1 MKSSSPQTIFIA
13 DDNPE
18 NLKVLSDILEAEG
31 YRTRASLSGTA
42 MLESISHETPDLIVL
57 DIHMPEH
64 DGYEICLELK
74 KNPATAEIPVIF
86 CSALNET
93 FNIVQA
99 FEAGGVDYITKPFRT
114 REVLARI
121 RTHIELRE
129 KQRSLELT
137 LQQLQATQQHLI
149 HSEKMSSLGTLLAGI
164 AHEINNPV
172 NYIINSSEAFETDFE
187 DILRLLSI
195 CDNETQSEQLSAV
208 KNEIEYPLLLQEMRD
223 LLQGIHS
230 GAIKI
235 HGIVKSLQSLAAD
248 PSETKQ
254 HIDPGEEIRRALL
267 IIEPQLDHSM
277 HLSTEIDELPAIYA
291 QPGRLSQAVLHIAHN
306 ALLAVQANPESKTRE
321 IRVTGRVED
330 EKIRISIA
338 DSGPGIP
345 DEHLPKVLDP
355 FYTTREPGEGIG
367 LGLTISHQII
377 SDLGGSLHIESGGG
391 LAGGTTIVIFLPV
404 VS

>member
-1 MKSSSPQTIFIA
+1 MNSSPQSIFIA

-18 NLKVLSDILEAEG
+18 NLKVLSDILEADG
-31 YRTRASLSGTA
+31 YKTRASLSGTA
-42 MLESISHETPDLIVL
+42 MLDSIKHEIPDLIVL

-74 KNPATAEIPVIF
+74 KNPDTVDIPVIF

-121 RTHIELRE
+121 RTHIDLRE

-137 LQQLQATQQHLI
+137 LNQLKATQQHLI

-172 NYIINSSEAFETDFE
+172 NYIINSSEAFETDFR
-187 DILRLLSI
+187 DMQRLLDI
-195 CDNETQSEQLSAV
+195 CNDEVQAEQVSAL
-208 KNEIEYPLLLQEMRD
+208 KEEIEYPLLLQEMQD

-267 IIEPQLDHSM
+267 IIEPQLGHSM
-277 HLSTEIDELPAIYA
+277 HLTTELEQLPTLYA
-291 QPGRLSQAVLHIAHN
+291 QPGRLSQAILHIGHN
-306 ALLAVQANPESKTRE
+306 AVLAVAANPTGKPRE
-321 IRVTGRVED
+321 VKVAAHE
-330 EKIRISIA
+330 ENKQIRISIT

-345 DEHLPKVLDP
+345 AEHLPKVLDP

-377 SDLGGSLHIESGGG
+377 SDLGGSLYIESGDDK
-391 LAGGTTIVIFLPV
+391 AAGTTILILLPV
-404 VS
+404 ED